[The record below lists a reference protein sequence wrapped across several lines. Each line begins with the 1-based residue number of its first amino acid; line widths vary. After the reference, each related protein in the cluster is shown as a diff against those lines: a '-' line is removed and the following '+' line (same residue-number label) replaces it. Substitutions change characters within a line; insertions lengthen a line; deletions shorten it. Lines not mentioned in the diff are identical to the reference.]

1 MRYSSVFQDLTENIG
16 VSAARKLVEEYGGR
30 CVYILRRK
38 NVTEEHRLSI
48 LIGFDKAQVLC
59 DMYGGS
65 HIALPLAHTSH
76 AELAK
81 EKAIKMLR
89 EGEAN
94 GADIALACG
103 VNLRTVRKYKALMRK
118 ERNQRLRQLAG
129 QER

>member
-1 MRYSSVFQDLTENIG
+1 
-16 VSAARKLVEEYGGR
+16 
-30 CVYILRRK
+30 
-38 NVTEEHRLSI
+38 
-48 LIGFDKAQVLC
+48 
-59 DMYGGS
+59 
-65 HIALPLAHTSH
+65 
-76 AELAK
+76 
-81 EKAIKMLR
+81 MLR